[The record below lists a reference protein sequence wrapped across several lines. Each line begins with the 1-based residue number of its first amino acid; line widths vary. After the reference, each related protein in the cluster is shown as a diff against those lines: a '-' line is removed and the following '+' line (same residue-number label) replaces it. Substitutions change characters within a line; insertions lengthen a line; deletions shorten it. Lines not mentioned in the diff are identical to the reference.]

1 MCGMRIDACEIQGP
15 FIGPQVT
22 LQNVQRASKLHP
34 MLQRKLRTAKQK
46 VYQRFL
52 TLPVHSGFP
61 VTAHWEQWRVLTME
75 SLNHCG

>member
-1 MCGMRIDACEIQGP
+1 MRGVRSDDCEIQGP

-34 MLQRKLRTAKQK
+34 MLQRKPRTAKQK

-52 TLPVHSGFP
+52 TLQVHSGLCVP
-61 VTAHWEQWRVLTME
+61 PMDSKLHEQGQ
-75 SLNHCG
+75 SS